1 MKGNFDGWRSS
12 KASTSRGKEI
22 GVRFPFRTIPQPEYK
37 RLHYIGTVKLPRN
50 NFLKYMRIVTKS
62 TAIKLG
68 AAAIASIA
76 IFQAVI
82 SFGCHQESLYNY
94 LMTMIFV
101 AVPMMPAL
109 FTLKSRNPLYA
120 VGASIFFAP
129 WLIYVYYSSC
139 VNPEASGGASMI
151 YIAVLLWGLPTTLI
165 GIVISSYVLNSLKI
179 TVSET

>member
-1 MKGNFDGWRSS
+1 
-12 KASTSRGKEI
+12 
-22 GVRFPFRTIPQPEYK
+22 
-37 RLHYIGTVKLPRN
+37 
-50 NFLKYMRIVTKS
+50 MRIVPKS

-68 AAAIASIA
+68 VAAIASIA

-82 SFGCHQESLYNY
+82 SFGCHHESLYNY

-101 AVPMMPAL
+101 AIPMMPAI
-109 FTLKSRNPLYA
+109 FTVKSRNPLYA
-120 VGASIFFAP
+120 VGASAFFAP

-139 VNPEASGGASMI
+139 ISPAASGGASMI
-151 YIAVLLWGLPTTLI
+151 YVAVLLWGIPTTLI